1 MSQNVKKFLRFAI
14 IGAPNVG
21 KSLLTNQLVKANVAA
36 VSKRMDTT
44 RTNLTAAYTNNS
56 CQLVCVD
63 SPGLVGIQHA
73 TSVSEGEDLTILTD
87 PEKAM
92 KKAEH
97 ILVVQDATHT
107 GDYLHHRAMFLLHK
121 YSHVPS
127 TLVINKVDLI
137 KDRSTL
143 LPLVKILTHDQVG
156 GQKIATKR
164 VSFGRLGKLNEDR
177 LLNESKNG
185 IPLYEKGN
193 FNIEGLDE
201 KQKGLYRRL
210 MSTPYDKCSWNETKK
225 VFLDIRG
232 WPNFESVFFVSSL
245 TGEGIDG
252 LRDYL
257 LKLSS
262 PGKWIYDENTLT
274 TKNPK
279 DICLDQI
286 RAECLNFLPQE
297 VGYGIKLKIMEWNFI
312 NDRDHLNIIIELVC
326 KNKRWAKLLLQT
338 NPSKLDLIE
347 ETVNNAVQNLIN
359 QPLYIKLLVKYKGKT
374 VTVDNHESL

>member
-1 MSQNVKKFLRFAI
+1 MSRNVKKLLRFAI

-44 RTNLTAAYTNNS
+44 RTNLIAAYTNDS
-56 CQLVCVD
+56 YQLVCID
-63 SPGLVGIQHA
+63 SPGLVGINHA
-73 TSVSEGEDLTILTD
+73 TSVSKGEDLTILTD

-107 GDYLHHRAMFLLHK
+107 GDYIHHRAMFLLHK
-121 YSHVPS
+121 YSHIPS
-127 TLVINKVDLI
+127 TLVFNKVDLI
-137 KDRSTL
+137 ENRSFL
-143 LPLVKILTHDQVG
+143 LPLVKILTYDQVG
-156 GQKIATKR
+156 GQKIDTKR

-177 LLNESKNG
+177 ILKEMRNG
-185 IPLYEKGN
+185 MPLYEKGN
-193 FNIEGLDE
+193 FNIEGMDE
-201 KQKGLYRRL
+201 KQKRIYRRL
-210 MSTPYDKCSWNETKK
+210 MSTPYEKCSWNETKQL
-225 VFLDIRG
+225 FLDIRG
-232 WPNFESVFFVSSL
+232 WPNFGSVFFVSSL

-257 LKLSS
+257 LKLST
-262 PGKWIYDENTLT
+262 PGEWIYDENTLT

-286 RAECLNFLPQE
+286 KAECLNFLPSE
-297 VGYGIKLKIMEWNFI
+297 VGYGVKLKIMEWNFN
-312 NDRDHLNIIIELVC
+312 NDRNHLNIIVELVC
-326 KNKRWAKLLLQT
+326 IKKRWAKFLLNT
-338 NPSKLDLIE
+338 DPTILDLIE

-374 VTVDNHESL
+374 VTVDNYESL